1 MSSVMGTTGAG
12 RLAPMHARSA
22 LFDVYG
28 DHLRTR
34 GHRAAVA
41 DLVRLLAPIGIAAP
55 AVRTA
60 ISRMV
65 AQGWLEP
72 ATVDGARGYAATPQA
87 IRRLEETAERI
98 YRPRDDEWD
107 GCWQL
112 LLLDPFPSRAVRA
125 AVLRDLPFLG
135 YAALDDRVWV
145 SPWVRAE
152 LDRDPARG
160 PVPRRRPP
168 GPSTSTRPA
177 RPTRAWD
184 LDAIGAEYAAWLDDA
199 ATALE
204 AHLAAHDDPE
214 EAAFAARFH
223 LVHEWRKF
231 LFTDPGLPGR
241 LLPDDWAGRR
251 AERLL
256 PPRGRPAGPGLRGL
270 RGPHPD
276 ARLIGQTAAM
286 SSTRPRPTPSCSTS
300 TPASPPSPST
310 GPTP

>member
-1 MSSVMGTTGAG
+1 MSGVMGTTGAG
-12 RLAPMHARSA
+12 RLRTMHARSA

-65 AQGWLEP
+65 SQGWLEP
-72 ATVDGARGYAATPQA
+72 ATVGGARGYAATPQA
-87 IRRLEETAERI
+87 IRRLEQTAERI
-98 YRPRDDEWD
+98 YRRRDDQWD

-112 LLLDPFPSRAVRA
+112 LLLDPFPTRAVRT

-145 SPWVRAE
+145 SPWIRDELTETLARAGAGATT
-152 LDRDPARG
+152 ARAHDFD
-160 PVPRRRPP
+160 PP
-168 GPSTSTRPA
+168 GSPA
-177 RPTRAWD
+177 RAWD
-184 LDAIGAEYAAWLDDA
+184 LEAIGAEYAAWLDDA
-199 ATALE
+199 AASLE
-204 AHLAAHDDPE
+204 AHLAAHADPD

-231 LFTDPGLPGR
+231 LFTDPGLPGE
-241 LLPDDWAGRR
+241 LLPADWPGRR
-251 AERLL
+251 AADYFRREADRLAAASERF
-256 PPRGRPAGPGLRGL
+256 A
-270 RGPHPD
+270 
-276 ARLIGQTAAM
+276 ARTL
-286 SSTRPRPTPSCSTS
+286 TS
-300 TPASPPSPST
+300 A
-310 GPTP
+310 

>member
-1 MSSVMGTTGAG
+1 
-12 RLAPMHARSA
+12 MHARSA

-41 DLVRLLAPIGIAAP
+41 DLVRLLDPIGIAAP

-87 IRRLEETAERI
+87 IRRLEESADRI
-98 YRPRDDEWD
+98 YRRREERWD

-135 YAALDDRVWV
+135 YAALDDKLWV
-145 SPWVRAE
+145 SPWVRTELAE
-152 LDRDPARG
+152 TLARAGATATTARALDFDPPDS
-160 PVPRRRPP
+160 PV
-168 GPSTSTRPA
+168 
-177 RPTRAWD
+177 RAWD

-199 ATALE
+199 ASSVA
-204 AHLAAHDDPE
+204 AHLAAHEDPD

-231 LFTDPGLPGR
+231 LFTDPGLPSQ
-241 LLPDDWAGRR
+241 LLPPDWPGRR
-251 AERLL
+251 ATDYFRREADRLS
-256 PPRGRPAGPGLRGL
+256 RASQAFV
-270 RGPHPD
+270 
-276 ARLIGQTAAM
+276 ARTL
-286 SSTRPRPTPSCSTS
+286 
-300 TPASPPSPST
+300 TPA
-310 GPTP
+310 

>member
-1 MSSVMGTTGAG
+1 
-12 RLAPMHARSA
+12 MHARSA

-41 DLVRLLAPIGIAAP
+41 DLVRLLDPIGIAAP

-87 IRRLEETAERI
+87 IRRLEESADRI
-98 YRPRDDEWD
+98 YRRREEQWD

-135 YAALDDRVWV
+135 YAALDDKLWV
-145 SPWVRAE
+145 SPWVRTELAE
-152 LDRDPARG
+152 TLARAGATASTARALDFDPPDS
-160 PVPRRRPP
+160 PV
-168 GPSTSTRPA
+168 
-177 RPTRAWD
+177 RAWD

-199 ATALE
+199 ASSVA
-204 AHLAAHDDPE
+204 AHLAAHEDPD

-231 LFTDPGLPGR
+231 LFTDPGLPAA
-241 LLPDDWAGRR
+241 LLPERWPGRVAEELFQDEATRLEPGATRFVVRCLRQDD
-251 AERLL
+251 
-256 PPRGRPAGPGLRGL
+256 
-270 RGPHPD
+270 
-276 ARLIGQTAAM
+276 M
-286 SSTRPRPTPSCSTS
+286 S
-300 TPASPPSPST
+300 
-310 GPTP
+310 

>member
-1 MSSVMGTTGAG
+1 MSGVMGTTGAG
-12 RLAPMHARSA
+12 RLRTMHARSA

-65 AQGWLEP
+65 AQGWLEHT
-72 ATVDGARGYAATPQA
+72 AVDGARGYAATPQA
-87 IRRLEETAERI
+87 IRRLEETGQRI

-125 AVLRDLPFLG
+125 MVLRDLPFLG

-145 SPWVRAE
+145 SPWVRSD
-152 LDRDPARG
+152 LDETLRRAGATATTARALDFDP
-160 PVPRRRPP
+160 PD
-168 GPSTSTRPA
+168 SPA
-177 RPTRAWD
+177 RAWD
-184 LDAIGAEYAAWLDDA
+184 LDAIGTDYAVWLDEA
-199 ATALE
+199 ATDLE
-204 AHLAAHDDPE
+204 AHLAAHEDPE

-231 LFTDPGLPGR
+231 LFTDPALPRSLLPEPWPGDVAAAYFDAQADR
-241 LLPDDWAGRR
+241 LLERERRRHDLHEVPTRNRVGQLGRICR
-251 AERLL
+251 KLAL
-256 PPRGRPAGPGLRGL
+256 
-270 RGPHPD
+270 
-276 ARLIGQTAAM
+276 
-286 SSTRPRPTPSCSTS
+286 
-300 TPASPPSPST
+300 
-310 GPTP
+310 